1 MKKFKTILVGLGK
14 IGFYY
19 DIKKQKSNLTHIK
32 SLKKIK
38 KIDVVCG
45 VDINKKKI
53 FDFKKNYN
61 IDVSTNLAL
70 ALKKYQ
76 PEFVV
81 VSVNTAS
88 LYKILIIISKFKSVK
103 KVLVEKPGVENFDQI
118 KQILKIYLKSKI
130 KLYVNYNRS
139 YQQKILNIFSLLKKN
154 NFKIVY
160 FYNRGI
166 LNNCSHLL
174 NLIFLYQDLPY
185 KIKILDKGKKFDK
198 DLQPDLELKFK
209 KGTIYLLKNQNN
221 SIVHNELTFLTGN
234 YKINSDSK
242 FNQFTKFKLVKDK
255 YIKRYKSYKIAK
267 KIIID
272 EQKYQLNVYEKVLNN
287 NLDKLNLNI
296 LKSSVKVL
304 SLINKI
310 KNNI

>member
-1 MKKFKTILVGLGK
+1 M
-14 IGFYY
+14 
-19 DIKKQKSNLTHIK
+19 
-32 SLKKIK
+32 
-38 KIDVVCG
+38 
-45 VDINKKKI
+45 
-53 FDFKKNYN
+53 
-61 IDVSTNLAL
+61 
-70 ALKKYQ
+70 
-76 PEFVV
+76 
-81 VSVNTAS
+81 
-88 LYKILIIISKFKSVK
+88 
-103 KVLVEKPGVENFDQI
+103 
-118 KQILKIYLKSKI
+118 
-130 KLYVNYNRS
+130 
-139 YQQKILNIFSLLKKN
+139 
-154 NFKIVY
+154 
-160 FYNRGI
+160 
-166 LNNCSHLL
+166 
-174 NLIFLYQDLPY
+174 PY